1 MDIILDN
8 DNGNEGYALEQ
19 STKDTFY
26 VVEKNLHPSPD
37 SIFFE
42 NNSDDLEYSPD
53 SNGCL
58 TDTYHSKPILPNF
71 WIILKIQ
78 SDQQCQKENKTDS
91 NNNVTTSIVN
101 VYFHCR

>member
-1 MDIILDN
+1 MDIILDT
-8 DNGNEGYALEQ
+8 DNGNDRYALER

-37 SIFFE
+37 STVFE
-42 NNSDDLEYSPD
+42 SYSDDLENSPGSD
-53 SNGCL
+53 EIL
-58 TDTYHSKPILPNF
+58 TDIDHTKPILPNF

-78 SDQQCQKENKTDS
+78 PDLQCQKEQKSD
-91 NNNVTTSIVN
+91 NNNTVNTLLVN